1 MECMG
6 NNRILFTQK
15 RQEIWPLEVWVN
27 LRTVKNIYTKYRKTN
42 YYFIS
47 CIILKSQLM
56 EAESIPGLK
65 GGINEKM
72 LFKDYIIAVIR

>member
-1 MECMG
+1 MNLEDSKK
-6 NNRILFTQK
+6 NIPNTERQILFYLT
-15 RQEIWPLEVWVN
+15 
-27 LRTVKNIYTKYRKTN
+27 
-42 YYFIS
+42 
-47 CIILKSQLM
+47 CITLKSQTM